1 MIFYIIL
8 IIIFIFICIK
18 QLLDYKYSGTFP
30 TQIKILEIQKLYF
43 RSIIFYI
50 FGYTAYEI
58 RGEGEKRHYHIP
70 VIVKSNRKFKK
81 FDEIKINK
89 IDKNNY
95 MGERIWMKC

>member
-8 IIIFIFICIK
+8 ITIVFICIYFYIK
-18 QLLDYKYSGTFP
+18 KIIDYKYKGTFP

-43 RSIIFYI
+43 SSIIFYI
-50 FGYTAYEI
+50 FGYTVYEI

-95 MGERIWMKC
+95 MGERI